1 MTNLP
6 EITSQVRTL
15 SAKAAAFIAKEAK
28 NFSTSAVEL
37 KGKSDLVSYVD
48 KQTEELLVAGL
59 KEILPEAG
67 FITEED
73 TPNQTDRD
81 YIWIIDPLDGTTNF
95 VHGLPTY
102 AVSVALM
109 HKDQV
114 ILGVVHEVCR
124 NESFYAWKGGGAYV
138 NDQPIHVT
146 PVTKIEDSLFAT
158 GFPYYQFHK
167 LEEYLAILN
176 ELMKNCHGLRRI
188 GSAAVDM
195 AYVAC
200 GRCEG
205 FFEYNLNAYDIAAG
219 VIIVQEAGG
228 TITDFKGGDDFLFGR
243 ELVAAG
249 PVHHEFLK
257 VIQKY
262 W

>member
-1 MTNLP
+1 MIDLP
-6 EITSQVRTL
+6 KLTEQVRML
-15 SAKAAAFIAKEAK
+15 CVEAAAFISNEAAG
-28 NFSTSAVEL
+28 FTTSKVEL
-37 KGKSDLVSYVD
+37 KGPSDLVSYVD
-48 KQTEELLVAGL
+48 KQTEEMLVVGL
-59 KEILPEAG
+59 KNLLPDAG

-73 TPNQTDRD
+73 TPNDTDKE

-109 HKDQV
+109 HHDEIV
-114 ILGVVHEVCR
+114 AGVVHEVCR
-124 NESFYAWKGGGAYV
+124 DESFYAWKNGGAWL
-138 NDQPIHVT
+138 NGKPIHVT
-146 PVTKIEDSLFAT
+146 PVTHISESLFAT

-188 GSAAVDM
+188 GSAATDM

-205 FFEYNLNAYDIAAG
+205 FFEYNLNSYDIAAG
-219 VIIVQEAGG
+219 VILVKEAGG
-228 TITDFKGGDDFLFGR
+228 TITDFKGGDDYIFGR

-249 PVHHEFLK
+249 PVHGEFLG